1 VTKLSQYAAN
11 PSEEHLSRAFYICRY
26 LAGTPNYTLVYNG
39 RGGDG
44 LIGFADS
51 DWASDP
57 TTQKSTTGY
66 LVKLA
71 NGVICWNSRAQKS
84 IALSSTEAEYMS
96 LGDTCRQLVWIC
108 SLFLELGIKLKPI
121 PLCGDN
127 QGSIFLAS
135 NPVQEK
141 WIKHIDLRHHYIR
154 EVIRSKKI
162 KLFFIE
168 GAENPADL
176 FTKNLGCVKFQK
188 FREQLGLEFYKD

>member
-1 VTKLSQYAAN
+1 VLLHAVPLNPIDVT
-11 PSEEHLSRAFYICRY
+11 PPLSRQTHHGRLLSTYLESRILGHIVRCICF
-26 LAGTPNYTLVYNG
+26 LLLHGKKVP
-39 RGGDG
+39 
-44 LIGFADS
+44 
-51 DWASDP
+51 
-57 TTQKSTTGY
+57 
-66 LVKLA
+66 
-71 NGVICWNSRAQKS
+71 RAQKS

-96 LGDTCRQLVWIC
+96 LGDTCRQLVWIR

-141 WIKHIDLRHHYIR
+141 RIKHIDLRHHYIR

-162 KLFFIE
+162 ELFFIE

-176 FTKNLGCVKFQK
+176 FTKNLGRVKFQK